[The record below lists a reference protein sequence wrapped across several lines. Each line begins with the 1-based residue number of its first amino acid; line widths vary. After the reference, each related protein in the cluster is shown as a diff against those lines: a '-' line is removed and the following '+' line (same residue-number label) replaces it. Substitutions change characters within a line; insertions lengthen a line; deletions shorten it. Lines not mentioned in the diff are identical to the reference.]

1 MHAQRVGR
9 CGCSDGGAV
18 PARNNRVMRTAAED
32 SVPDVTRHADA
43 CTRAVGRRKA
53 TADAQWAQRRVN
65 VQGTAGALRPPH
77 ARTHRLGPRK
87 EKKTKKNSPRRGNRE
102 NEPISGITGSR
113 GGARSR
119 LLFTLEAF
127 AARSLEIQFGSCRLS
142 LHLVYLGLD

>member
-1 MHAQRVGR
+1 M
-9 CGCSDGGAV
+9 

-87 EKKTKKNSPRRGNRE
+87 KKYKKKIPRAA
-102 NEPISGITGSR
+102 GIAKMSQFPALQ
-113 GGARSR
+113 GA
-119 LLFTLEAF
+119 A
-127 AARSLEIQFGSCRLS
+127 
-142 LHLVYLGLD
+142 VGLDRAFFSRWKLSPLARWKSSLVVVAYLCISFI